1 MDGNQNVQVVTES
14 ERQVC
19 WGFTCGVSV
28 GDQQTWGLTVMEV
41 VYGKHFKFKSWTQF
55 WFFDSN
61 FKLCIFCKVSSPT
74 AILISFFSWLSK
86 PNLFIC
92 PARRCIISS
101 EVLVDPV
108 IQMMHF
114 FLPLRVSSY
123 KYTGKDSLMICHS
136 DADHEVLQQSKAF
149 CLLFKGYWKLSSTE
163 FFHVDTDMSIKSS
176 DVGCMCKWVEWREKC
191 CGPGQSWLTSSQS
204 FMKWL

>member
-1 MDGNQNVQVVTES
+1 MASILNLSHELNFDS
-14 ERQVC
+14 
-19 WGFTCGVSV
+19 
-28 GDQQTWGLTVMEV
+28 LTVI
-41 VYGKHFKFKSWTQF
+41 
-55 WFFDSN
+55 SN
-61 FKLCIFCKVSSPT
+61 FAFLLQGKFAYCHT
-74 AILISFFSWLSK
+74 YFFSLDC
-86 PNLFIC
+86 PNQIFIC
-92 PARRCIISS
+92 PARWCIISS

-108 IQMMHF
+108 IQMMHI

-191 CGPGQSWLTSSQS
+191 CGSGQSWLTSSQS
-204 FMKWL
+204 FMKWLTHLRIELI